1 MICIWSGKLYEFF
14 SLHHLLFI
22 TKIQNAFFFLALRI
36 SFYCLFYS
44 ILYPPF
50 LYSWGRKEKLF
61 VSFQSSILGHNI
73 FGGKAV
79 QICRPGKILNSLK
92 IKIGLDFDFGVGV
105 IQTQDIKLLCSQI
118 SKAESAITSP
128 RFLSH
133 SNTPHS
139 Q

>member
-1 MICIWSGKLYEFF
+1 MLDPEDAGQDNISSGAVIQAAPCRGEVSGF
-14 SLHHLLFI
+14 SG
-22 TKIQNAFFFLALRI
+22 
-36 SFYCLFYS
+36 YS
-44 ILYPPF
+44 KGGGVQWGPPRRSRRTG
-50 LYSWGRKEKLF
+50 SWVGRA
-61 VSFQSSILGHNI
+61 Q
-73 FGGKAV
+73 
-79 QICRPGKILNSLK
+79 CRPVGGK